1 MRTLSIALVSALALS
16 AVSLSAQATTTPAPA
31 AATPAASDTADAPA
45 ASPPAAT
52 PAPTTATATATA
64 ATPNAAPP
72 GVNLTQPVLP
82 PDIGKLVD
90 TSEVPALQ
98 NIVKPGTQLRFIGD
112 EHGLKAYF
120 ATNGNRG
127 QVVYVTPD
135 GQASFIGAMFTADGV
150 SMSMLQLTRL
160 RIAGFDPLPYLN
172 NSSSGAPSFTPP
184 PAIAQTAPA
193 TTAAMP
199 VATQAQGSLGEQLLA
214 DATKASWIA
223 YGSPTAVPLTI
234 FMDPNCSHC
243 HTFFKQLLP
252 LAQQNKIYLRI
263 VPVSVVDPQKSGPD
277 VINILSSTNPQ
288 EIWTNKVNGQTVPT
302 AATPNPQAAAALRVN
317 NSTFSRWQLPG
328 TPYSVYKDRSG
339 TVKVLFSEPTNI
351 DDFLKEIGAN

>member
-31 AATPAASDTADAPA
+31 TATPAASDTAAAAPA
-45 ASPPAAT
+45 ADTPAA
-52 PAPTTATATATA
+52 APTATA
-64 ATPNAAPP
+64 ATPAPVGTVPP
-72 GVNLTQPVLP
+72 GVDPSQPVLP

-98 NIVKPGTQLRFIGD
+98 NIVKPGTQLRYIGD

-172 NSSSGAPSFTPP
+172 GAASNTPSVASLTPTVQTTPP
-184 PAIAQTAPA
+184 VATAPA
-193 TTAAMP
+193 
-199 VATQAQGSLGEQLLA
+199 ATQAQGSLGEQLLA

-223 YGSPTAVPLTI
+223 YGPPTAVPLTV
-234 FMDPNCSHC
+234 FMDPNCAHC

-277 VINILSSTNPQ
+277 VINILSSANPQ
-288 EIWTNKVNGQTVPT
+288 ELWTNKVNGQAVPT
-302 AATPNPQAAAALRVN
+302 AAAPNPQAAAALRVN

-328 TPYSVYKDRSG
+328 TPYSVYKDRTG
-339 TVKVLFSEPTNI
+339 TVKVLYSEPTNI